1 LNATLAGGGGT
12 IAAFALICGF
22 GAGCYAP
29 TRSSREARL
38 EEFRRTEVSQ
48 PEAEKS
54 GPLSLAAA
62 LERALERSPTL
73 AALRAKKQAAAA
85 AVDAATKLDNP
96 ELRVGGV
103 QLDQVANGVPR
114 ANVRLRVKPP
124 RPFENEAR
132 RAEAEALIRETEA
145 ELQAASTE
153 VRAEV
158 RERFFEL
165 QLSREE
171 VTSSA
176 ELLSARSRFTA
187 ALNQQVQ
194 DGRRTAV
201 ELANAQVAQ
210 QEAEF
215 LALAAN
221 ERSARARLELAA
233 LLGLDAESLELEA
246 TEPLAELPGAAECSN
261 QALQQAA
268 GIEQRL
274 ARIDAAE
281 AVLDREQA
289 QQVPWLSFLDV
300 GYAFAPGTDDPL
312 GFFFG
317 GGITL
322 PIFDTN
328 ADAVE
333 ASRAEVA
340 YAERELNAEFD
351 RVQRAVRS
359 AHRSAESAQR
369 LWQSYRSKTPVAAA
383 LAVEAA
389 QRAVESGTLAEL
401 SALEAAV
408 KLAQV
413 RMTEADLR
421 RRAVEAVLELDEL
434 TDCQRRSAVRSSAQP
449 RKNR

>member
-1 LNATLAGGGGT
+1 MKATLAGRGGT
-12 IAAFALICGF
+12 VAAFVMLCF
-22 GAGCYAP
+22 VGAGCYAP

-38 EEFRRTEVSQ
+38 EEFRRSESAQ

-62 LERALERSPTL
+62 LDRALERSPTL
-73 AALRAKKQAAAA
+73 AALRARKQAATA
-85 AVDAATKLDNP
+85 AVDAAPKLENP
-96 ELRVGGV
+96 ELRVGGL
-103 QLDQVANGVPR
+103 QLDQLANDKPR

-124 RPFENEAR
+124 RPLENDAR
-132 RAEAEALIRETEA
+132 RAEAEALVRETEA
-145 ELQAASTE
+145 ELQAASAE
-153 VRAEV
+153 LRAEV
-158 RERFFEL
+158 RQRFFEL
-165 QLSREE
+165 MLSREE
-171 VTSSA
+171 VASSQ
-176 ELLSARSRFTA
+176 ELLVARTRFTA
-187 ALNQQVQ
+187 ALSQQVQ

-201 ELANAQVAQ
+201 ELANVQVAQ

-215 LALAAN
+215 LALSAS
-221 ERSARARLELAA
+221 ERVARARLELAA

-246 TEPLAELPGAAECSN
+246 TEPLAELPSAGECSSH
-261 QALQQAA
+261 ALEQAA

-351 RVQRAVRS
+351 RVQRAVRA

-369 LWQSYRSKTPVAAA
+369 LWRSYRSKTPVAAA

-389 QRAVESGTLAEL
+389 QRAVESGTLEEL

-421 RRAVEAVLELDEL
+421 RRAVEAVVELDTL
-434 TDCQRRSAVRSSAQP
+434 TDCRP
-449 RKNR
+449 R